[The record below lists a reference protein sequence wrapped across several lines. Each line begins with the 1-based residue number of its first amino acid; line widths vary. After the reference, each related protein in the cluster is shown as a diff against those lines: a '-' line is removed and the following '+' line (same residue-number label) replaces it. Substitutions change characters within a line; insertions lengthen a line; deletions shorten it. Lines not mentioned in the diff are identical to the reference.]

1 MAEATLQ
8 ERVLDYAQIIDT
20 ITDDDKEFIT
30 QTIAEGCYE
39 TVQKIRDLFPTELV
53 SFTQTVSEEK
63 LTEVADAP
71 VDYITLHPR
80 VDLNYGNG
88 IEIKNKF
95 ISNDYYGASI
105 DSTTTT
111 VNVVYTTTDTTIQV
125 GPAPLLVAGKYI
137 KIPKTVG
144 SLSLVEY
151 MFIQSKVSGTLT
163 DSTKNIDGSSYTD
176 AVETINVE
184 SGGGATFTASTT
196 TVPSYIKIGTEIL
209 YITSI
214 STDAL
219 VVKRGQLGTTA
230 IAIPA
235 STDIYIQTSDTL
247 TVLRGQLGSLA
258 FGLTG
263 SMLIDIQTPV
273 YFIPIDI
280 YDAVRYGSDNAETP
294 AYIPY
299 ECGEVHS
306 GQRAM
311 LTEPDSFLFATP
323 EHPVYYRHKGKLF
336 VSPNPIDVNT
346 RFEVS
351 MVSTID
357 ANSLDISGIRILG
370 FPEKFEFAPILYS
383 AIKLLTKQLDNFS
396 LKEEEDLELVQ
407 AYTLQIK
414 SLTEQFTVAL
424 GIPKKQKEQAVEG

>member
-137 KIPKTVG
+137 KIP
-144 SLSLVEY
+144 
-151 MFIQSKVSGTLT
+151 
-163 DSTKNIDGSSYTD
+163 
-176 AVETINVE
+176 
-184 SGGGATFTASTT
+184 
-196 TVPSYIKIGTEIL
+196 
-209 YITSI
+209 
-214 STDAL
+214 
-219 VVKRGQLGTTA
+219 
-230 IAIPA
+230 
-235 STDIYIQTSDTL
+235 
-247 TVLRGQLGSLA
+247 
-258 FGLTG
+258 
-263 SMLIDIQTPV
+263 
-273 YFIPIDI
+273 
-280 YDAVRYGSDNAETP
+280 
-294 AYIPY
+294 
-299 ECGEVHS
+299 
-306 GQRAM
+306 
-311 LTEPDSFLFATP
+311 
-323 EHPVYYRHKGKLF
+323 
-336 VSPNPIDVNT
+336 
-346 RFEVS
+346 
-351 MVSTID
+351 
-357 ANSLDISGIRILG
+357 
-370 FPEKFEFAPILYS
+370 
-383 AIKLLTKQLDNFS
+383 
-396 LKEEEDLELVQ
+396 
-407 AYTLQIK
+407 
-414 SLTEQFTVAL
+414 
-424 GIPKKQKEQAVEG
+424 